1 MAKVACSSA
10 VSERTNQAS
19 RQWRGN
25 PFHWLSGKSCPESSS
40 KRVQTRLAAGSQA
53 GSPGFLLCLLIV
65 GFGSAGSASTAEVKF
80 DFNVPQQPVHSALME
95 FAEQAD
101 LTLVFPDDVVR
112 DKSANALT
120 GRHTLQQGVDI
131 LLAGTGLTPMFSNT
145 TVLSISANGQLM
157 NEGNAMKKETG
168 NHLGASRK
176 RLFPALAAFVAS
188 AFGAGTFA
196 QSQSDVSTAPY
207 LEEIVVTASKREES
221 LQDVSTSVTAFSS
234 DDIRSLGF
242 DNGLDISDQVPNFTV
257 QSLFGPSGPPFMN
270 IRGISTVAFTVV
282 NETAVATYID
292 DVYQGSISAVT
303 GQLFDVDRVEVLR
316 GPQGTLFGRN
326 TTAGLV
332 HYVSRKPTEELDGY
346 VSVQLGENKQVIV
359 EAAVS
364 NTLTEG
370 VRGRIAYKQNR
381 DDGLQ
386 KNTNPAFSNA
396 RAGVT
401 DVRSARGTLQFD
413 IGDEWMAEV
422 SAHWADSNST
432 MQSYRFAGLFDES
445 IQVGVPCSVR
455 DFLNDRCFNGAGG
468 SDFHPD
474 PKETYSVFDGL
485 DNTYDAHGGYL
496 RFTGDLG
503 FANFV
508 STTAYETFDSLSV
521 QDYNIIEVTSVRRT
535 APFDIEH
542 EQVTQEFRLDGSTD
556 SFDWLAG
563 FFYYSDKKAI
573 GVDFVFSPDAPNS
586 LGYRT
591 ATETDSYALFG
602 EIDFALTDSIRLI
615 AGGRVTSEERELT
628 RYDGGGGGQFEP
640 IDEFDLIDDVDETEF
655 TWRAAAEY
663 QLADDHLYYAQI
675 SRGFKS
681 GSYNSSI
688 SPALQGVLNTGPAD
702 SETVINYE
710 LGAKTEWLDNRLRLN
725 AAIFYQDFEDIQQT
739 ISTDELSQVFSN
751 AGEVAIHGVE
761 LELLYL
767 PSEWMEI
774 SFGAATLESD
784 INSHSGLLDGGELGA
799 PDYNLNV
806 VVRFFQDLGNGGR
819 LTYQIDGR
827 HQDDTFLFPDNNPY
841 EFQEAYGVWN
851 ARLSWN
857 SADDTYS
864 ITGFVENAGDKEYVT
879 YALQSTPTTLNSF
892 GFRTNGL
899 PRLWGVK
906 FAMIL
911 Q

>member
-1 MAKVACSSA
+1 
-10 VSERTNQAS
+10 
-19 RQWRGN
+19 
-25 PFHWLSGKSCPESSS
+25 
-40 KRVQTRLAAGSQA
+40 VQTRLAAGSQA

-257 QSLFGPSGPPFMN
+257 QSLFGPSGPPQLN
-270 IRGISTVAFTVV
+270 IRGVSTIQVTFV
-282 NETAVATYID
+282 NETAVATYVD
-292 DVYQGSISAVT
+292 DVYQGSMSAVT

-316 GPQGTLFGRN
+316 GPQGTIFGRN

-346 VSVQLGENKQVIV
+346 ASVQLGANKQVIV

-370 VRGRIAYKQNR
+370 VRGRIAYRQHR

-386 KNTNPAFSNA
+386 KNTNPTFNNA

-413 IGDEWMAEV
+413 IGDEWMAEI
-422 SAHWADSNST
+422 SAHWAESDST
-432 MQSYRFAGLFDES
+432 LPGYRFAGLFDETLTP
-445 IQVGVPCSVR
+445 GVPCSVH
-455 DFLNDRCFNGAGG
+455 DFLNDRCFNGAGD
-468 SDFHPD
+468 SNFD
-474 PKETYSVFDGL
+474 PNPKKIFSVFDSN
-485 DNTYDAHGGYL
+485 DNTYDAYGGYL
-496 RFTGDLG
+496 RLAGDLG

-508 STTAYETFDSLSV
+508 STTAYETFDSVTV
-521 QDYNIIEVTSVRRT
+521 QDFNILEVAATRFR
-535 APFDIEH
+535 APFQTDH
-542 EQVTQEFRLDGSTD
+542 EQVSQELRLDGSTE
-556 SFDWLAG
+556 SFNWLTG
-563 FFYYSDKKAI
+563 FFYYSDKKALF
-573 GVDFVFSPDAPNS
+573 VDFIFAPGSPAS
-586 LGYRT
+586 LGYDA

-602 EIDFALTDSIRLI
+602 EIDFALTDNLRII
-615 AGGRVTSEERELT
+615 AGARATSEKRELT
-628 RYDGGGGGQFEP
+628 RYDSGGGGVLNSV
-640 IDEFDLIDDVDETEF
+640 DYLDLVDDVDETEA
-655 TWRAAAEY
+655 TYRVAAEY
-663 QLADDHLYYAQI
+663 YAQDDQLYYAQI
-675 SRGFKS
+675 SSGFRSGAYNAS
-681 GSYNSSI
+681 GSRPSQTV
-688 SPALQGVLNTGPAD
+688 ANTGPAD

-710 LGAKTEWLDNRLRLN
+710 LGAKTEWLDKRLRLN
-725 AAIFYQDFEDIQQT
+725 AVVFYQDFEDIQQIIT
-739 ISTDELSQVFSN
+739 TDVMTQLFTN
-751 AGEVAIHGVE
+751 AGTVGMYGVE
-761 LELLYL
+761 LDMVYL
-767 PSEWMEI
+767 PTEWMEV
-774 SFGAATLESD
+774 SFGAGTLESD
-784 INSHSGLLDGGELGA
+784 IDSISELLDGKELGA
-799 PDYNLNV
+799 PDYNLNGV
-806 VVRFFQDLGNGGR
+806 IRIFQDLGSLGR
-819 LTYQIDGR
+819 LTYQLDGR
-827 HQDDTFLFPDNNPY
+827 YQDDTFLFPDNNPY

-857 SADDTYS
+857 SANDIYS
-864 ITGFVENAGDKEYVT
+864 ITGFVENAGDQEYVT
-879 YALQSTPTTLNSF
+879 YALQFTPTSLSSF

-906 FAMIL
+906 FAMTL